1 MGDDE
6 YRYYKMSFGKR
17 PAEELYDVT
26 KDSDCVH
33 DLAADAKLA
42 DTKDRRWQQLRQEL
56 AEQGD
61 PRIVADGDIFDAYP
75 NCRVDRQQK
84 LYGQPDFDPVKAF
97 NEKFGTSQP

>member
-26 KDSDCVH
+26 KDPDCVH

-42 DTKDRRWQQLRQEL
+42 DTKDRRWQQLR
-56 AEQGD
+56 
-61 PRIVADGDIFDAYP
+61 
-75 NCRVDRQQK
+75 
-84 LYGQPDFDPVKAF
+84 
-97 NEKFGTSQP
+97 